1 MLCNSGVPLVPDCL
15 YQVSGMAYLFG
26 PCMSVFTAMPRP
38 GYLLRMIL
46 PVKTQCRRHRRVME
60 VILLKQKQIKCPYC
74 HAHASLRP
82 ASLVYGST
90 PQTRKMGSLYLA
102 ASQAGTGCTPDP
114 HRPVFRIYVRASHF
128 PLSAG
133 SGVHIRAC
141 CLNGGEA

>member
-74 HAHASLRP
+74 HAHALFGLQALCMDLLHRPEENSCMSATDGRP
-82 ASLVYGST
+82 AMPMSVL
-90 PQTRKMGSLYLA
+90 M
-102 ASQAGTGCTPDP
+102 
-114 HRPVFRIYVRASHF
+114 
-128 PLSAG
+128 SAHCSPWG
-133 SGVHIRAC
+133 HWRMAICATNAFWPIVP
-141 CLNGGEA
+141 